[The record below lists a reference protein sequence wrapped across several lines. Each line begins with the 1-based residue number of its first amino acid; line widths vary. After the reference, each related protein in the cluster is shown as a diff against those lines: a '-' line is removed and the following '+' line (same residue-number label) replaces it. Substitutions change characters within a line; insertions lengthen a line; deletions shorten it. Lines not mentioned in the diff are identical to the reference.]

1 MERWTWEDM
10 NCHDAGTYDVKMI
23 ANRIHRDMVGLCLL
37 CQGLDHAMPNCR
49 RYDLRKGICCMTC
62 GLPQRLFGEQ
72 IHGNVLTG
80 ECEPGLRDLMKGVCW
95 RIFRKPAL
103 KEKYLLGMEGD
114 IESEEDYKRWILRLD

>member
-1 MERWTWEDM
+1 
-10 NCHDAGTYDVKMI
+10 
-23 ANRIHRDMVGLCLL
+23 
-37 CQGLDHAMPNCR
+37 
-49 RYDLRKGICCMTC
+49 MTC

-95 RIFRKPAL
+95 RIFWKSAL

-114 IESEEDYKRWILRLD
+114 IGSEEDYKKWIQRLDTSGEMINGCRLMLNIWRDRK